1 MSTLVQPDCAIV
13 LAKDIAN
20 RTNMARA
27 MLIPLET
34 ILHLMILTQKY
45 FSQWD
50 EYRLLWGLIGK

>member
-20 RTNMARA
+20 RTNIARA

-34 ILHLMILTQKY
+34 ILHLMILTQVL
-45 FSQWD
+45 SQWD